1 MSHNGRPDF
10 DSIATAEPK
19 VDLSPFQTYLNDVA
33 PRGRQMLLPALHKAQ
48 ELYGWLPREVQE
60 AISIVLRIPLAD
72 IHGVIEFYSM
82 FYSEPTAKRVIRVCE
97 DPACSLGG
105 SDAIIASLQE
115 KLGLQHGETADDRS
129 ITFEKVPCLGM
140 CELAPVALNGEKPA
154 GNLSVADVD
163 AFLDGSYPEPTAI
176 PYGEERHLLKRVG
189 KIDPMSMADYLST
202 DGYKGLDTA
211 LAMSPE
217 DLIKTVESFGILGR
231 GGAMFPLGR
240 KWLFTRGAPGP
251 ASEKHVVVNADE
263 SEPGTFKDRCLMEE
277 DPFAL
282 IEAMTIAAYGVGAE
296 NGWIFVRG
304 EYPRS
309 FARLNNAVDEAR
321 KAGKL
326 GQNIGGKKG
335 FTFDIEVRLGAGAYI
350 CGEETA
356 LFEAIE
362 GKRGFPR
369 IKPPF
374 PTTHGLFFQPTSAN
388 NVETLVAML
397 HALNMGVDKWRSY
410 GTEQSPGTKLY
421 CVSGQVEKPGIYELP
436 FGATGRELL
445 AMAGGVAG
453 SKSLKAVL
461 MGGAA
466 GVFIDDSK
474 LDYPLT
480 YEGSRDGDFPLG
492 SGVFMVFDEDADIRR
507 AMFELAR
514 FFAHESC
521 GKCFPCQL
529 GSQRQMEILDRVAH
543 PNKETAT
550 GTGPQSADKQ
560 ILLDVGFTMTE
571 TSLCGLGQTAGSA
584 VMSAIELWPEI
595 LEEGK

>member
-10 DSIATAEPK
+10 DLIATTEPK
-19 VDLSPFQTYLNDVA
+19 VDLTQFQSYLNDVA

-60 AISIVLRIPLAD
+60 ATSLALRVPLAD
-72 IHGVIEFYSM
+72 IHGVIEFYTM
-82 FYSEPTAKRVIRVCE
+82 FYSEPTAKQVIRVCE

-105 SDAIIASLQE
+105 SDAVIAALQD
-115 KLGLQHGETADDRS
+115 KLGLKHSETAADRS

-140 CELAPVALNGEKPA
+140 CELAPVALHGTKPA
-154 GNLSVADVD
+154 GNLSVDDVD
-163 AFLDGSYPEPTAI
+163 AFLDGSYPEPNAI
-176 PYGEERHLLKRVG
+176 PYGEERHLLKRFG
-189 KIDPMSMADYLST
+189 KIDPLSLDDYLAT
-202 DGYKGLDTA
+202 GGYTGLDKA

-217 DLIKTVESFGILGR
+217 DLISTVESFGILGR

-240 KWLFTRGAPGP
+240 KWLFTRGAPGSP
-251 ASEKHVVVNADE
+251 AEKHIVANADE

-309 FARLNNAVDEAR
+309 FARLSNAIEKSRA
-321 KAGKL
+321 AGKL
-326 GQNIGGKKG
+326 GKAINGKSG
-335 FTFDIEVRLGAGAYI
+335 FNFDIELRLGAGAYI

-374 PTTHGLFFQPTSAN
+374 PTTHGLFYKPTSVN

-421 CVSGQVEKPGIYELP
+421 CVSGNVEKPGIYELP
-436 FGATGRELL
+436 FGITGRELL
-445 AMAGGVAG
+445 EMAGGIPNGKA
-453 SKSLKAVL
+453 LKGVL

-466 GVFIDDSK
+466 GVFVDESK

-480 YEGSRDGDFPLG
+480 YEGSREGNFPLG
-492 SGVFMVFDEDADIRR
+492 SGVFMVFDEDADIAR
-507 AMFELAR
+507 AMYELAR

-529 GSQRQMEILDRVAH
+529 GAQRQMEILDRIAH
-543 PNKETAT
+543 PDQSTAT
-550 GTGPQSADKQ
+550 GQGALATDKQ

-584 VMSAIELWPEI
+584 VLSAIDLWPE
-595 LEEGK
+595 LVEK